1 MVSITVPENY
11 GYALS
16 AFFTQLPLQCQCN
29 LSIANI
35 NIIQRRHCRRPR
47 RNTCSVMDPGHVVT
61 ILRKPAK
68 VPYPQHYATAEQCK
82 ENVRL
87 LLIPLSTES
96 KKPECTD

>member
-16 AFFTQLPLQCQCN
+16 AFFTQLTLQCQCN

-47 RNTCSVMDPGHVVT
+47 RNTSTVMDPGQCRYYSAET
-61 ILRKPAK
+61 CQSPLPATLCDGRTMQGK
-68 VPYPQHYATAEQCK
+68 RTSFADPTLDRIQEARVY
-82 ENVRL
+82 
-87 LLIPLSTES
+87 
-96 KKPECTD
+96 